1 MYNICTSFTTSKY
14 SIRILRRFI
23 LKLKKNNIVKMDI
36 RLVDNTKK
44 TLMNVRILYSLR
56 HIQSHCEMVLC

>member
-1 MYNICTSFTTSKY
+1 MHNICTSFTTSKY
-14 SIRILRRFI
+14 SIRILRLFI

-44 TLMNVRILYSLR
+44 NTYECTYSIQLKTYSVTL
-56 HIQSHCEMVLC
+56 